1 MLKITK
7 KYAKKST
14 AIIELTLTEAY
25 NQNIHKKLETGI
37 NFYAKRIKERMVHM
51 RHDYY
56 QYTKE
61 QLVGNGP
68 KLPVIVMK
76 DNAQVFSSMAQE
88 MVQEIEKNNG
98 EGKKTV
104 FICPVGP
111 VGQYPY
117 FVDMVNEKKLDLK
130 NVWFINMDEYLDD
143 EKRWVSVDHPLSFRG
158 FMQRNVYDKIDPKL
172 IMPKEQRVFPDPE
185 NPQAV
190 TELINRLGGV
200 DICFGGIGI
209 NGHVAFNE
217 ADSSLSPEQFLDQK
231 TRVLEITKETR
242 TANAIGDFNG
252 ALEDMP
258 HYCIT
263 IGMYE
268 ISHARKI
275 RLGCFRNWHRAVV
288 RRAAYGETTSD
299 FPVSLL
305 RDHPDINLKITEY
318 VAALED

>member
-1 MLKITK
+1 M
-7 KYAKKST
+7 
-14 AIIELTLTEAY
+14 
-25 NQNIHKKLETGI
+25 N
-37 NFYAKRIKERMVHM
+37 
-51 RHDYY
+51 
-56 QYTKE
+56 
-61 QLVGNGP
+61 NGP
-68 KLPVIVMK
+68 KLPVVVME
-76 DNAQVFSSMAQE
+76 DNAAVFQSMAQE
-88 MVQEIEKNNG
+88 MVQEIKENNRRDRR
-98 EGKKTV
+98 TV

-117 FVDMVNEKKLDLK
+117 FVELVNKGEISLK

-143 EKRWVSVDHPLSFRG
+143 EKNWVPADHPLSFRG
-158 FMQRNVYDKIDPKL
+158 FMQRNVYGKIKEEL
-172 IMPKEQRVFPDPE
+172 LMPEEQRVFPDPK
-185 NPQAV
+185 NLDRIPK
-190 TELINRLGGV
+190 LIEELGGV

-217 ADSSLSPEQFLDQK
+217 ADPSLTKEEFLNQK

-258 HYCIT
+258 RYCVT

-268 ISHARKI
+268 ISHAAKI

-288 RRAAYGETTSD
+288 RRAAYGEATSD

-305 RDHPDINLKITEY
+305 QEHPDINLKITEF
-318 VAALED
+318 VAGLEG